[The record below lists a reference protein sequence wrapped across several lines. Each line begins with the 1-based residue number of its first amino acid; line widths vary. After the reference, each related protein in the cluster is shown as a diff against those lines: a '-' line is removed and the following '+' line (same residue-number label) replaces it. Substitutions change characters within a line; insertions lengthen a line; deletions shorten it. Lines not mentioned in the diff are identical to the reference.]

1 MKKIALFDAKPYDR
15 FYFDRA
21 AGESYKLKYIESKL
35 TAETAV
41 LAKGCDAACAFVN
54 DVIDAQAIDTLCA
67 LGIKILAMRCAGY
80 SNVDIHSAYGRL
92 TVVRVPAY
100 SPYAVAEHA
109 MALLL
114 CLNRKL
120 HKAYNRTRDFN
131 FSLSGLTGVDLH
143 GKTAG
148 VIGTGKIG
156 RAFIDICRGMGMNLL
171 AYDPYPIQNADFMY
185 VPLTD
190 LLTRSDVIS
199 LHCPLTEQSY
209 HILNREA
216 FSKMKKGAMIIN
228 TSRGQLIDSQALL
241 DALENETV
249 RGAGLDV
256 YEEEAD
262 FFFEDK
268 SDTGVRDNTLA
279 LLVSRPNVILTS
291 HQAFLTEEALTNI
304 AQTTLENLD
313 RFFSGD
319 WLPNEVC
326 YRCSDAKDK
335 ENCRKKQLERCF

>member
-1 MKKIALFDAKPYDR
+1 
-15 FYFDRA
+15 
-21 AGESYKLKYIESKL
+21 
-35 TAETAV
+35 
-41 LAKGCDAACAFVN
+41 
-54 DVIDAQAIDTLCA
+54 
-67 LGIKILAMRCAGY
+67 
-80 SNVDIHSAYGRL
+80 
-92 TVVRVPAY
+92 
-100 SPYAVAEHA
+100 
-109 MALLL
+109 
-114 CLNRKL
+114 
-120 HKAYNRTRDFN
+120 
-131 FSLSGLTGVDLH
+131 
-143 GKTAG
+143 
-148 VIGTGKIG
+148 
-156 RAFIDICRGMGMNLL
+156 MNLL

-319 WLPNEVC
+319 WLPNEGLLSLQ
-326 YRCSDAKDK
+326 RCKGQRELPQKAVRTLLLTGLHAVSRSCLAHPA
-335 ENCRKKQLERCF
+335 